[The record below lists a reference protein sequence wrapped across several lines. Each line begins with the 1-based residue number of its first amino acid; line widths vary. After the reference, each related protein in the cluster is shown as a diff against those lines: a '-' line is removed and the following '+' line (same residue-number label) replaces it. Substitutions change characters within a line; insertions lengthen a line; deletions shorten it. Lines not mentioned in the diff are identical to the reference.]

1 MLGIL
6 VLLSFMPIL
15 YTAML
20 GSTFPPRA
28 PSPTHFSLSL
38 SLSPPPRP
46 RFSLFTEREAEGPL
60 CWLAGERAVSPPWP
74 WGKNKAKRNGQR
86 KRGISNLGHQAGR
99 GDSGGCHSRPLD
111 FHPYSSP
118 PFQKLL
124 IAEGCSFHGNFSRPF
139 G

>member
-38 SLSPPPRP
+38 SLSLLLLVLDS
-46 RFSLFTEREAEGPL
+46 RFSPSERQRGL
-60 CWLAGERAVSPPWP
+60 CAGWLASEQSVPLGL
-74 WGKNKAKRNGQR
+74 GAKTKQNGTGSE
-86 KRGISNLGHQAGR
+86 KEE
-99 GDSGGCHSRPLD
+99 
-111 FHPYSSP
+111 
-118 PFQKLL
+118 FQ
-124 IAEGCSFHGNFSRPF
+124 I
-139 G
+139 